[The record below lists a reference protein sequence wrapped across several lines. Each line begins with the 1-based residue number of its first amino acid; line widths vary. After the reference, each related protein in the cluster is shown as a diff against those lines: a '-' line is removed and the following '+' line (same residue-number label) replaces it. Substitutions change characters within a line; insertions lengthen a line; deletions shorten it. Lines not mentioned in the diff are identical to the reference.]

1 MFLIHQIPN
10 PVICSS
16 LNLYVVL
23 GDAYEKITRLPD
35 GSINCMTNI
44 TTISIKKSFFLSSYL
59 IKKQNVAIFST
70 STLYLSTPISGSIVF
85 ICVLLANTNRTFC
98 RTGSQYLPE
107 NLDIKAP
114 SVGTLLAYLET
125 TAYITYITF
134 RNKTFLFFKIES

>member
-85 ICVLLANTNRTFC
+85 ICVCILVNTNRTFC
-98 RTGSQYLPE
+98 RTGSQNLPE
-107 NLDIKAP
+107 NWGSKAP

-125 TAYITYITF
+125 
-134 RNKTFLFFKIES
+134 KVKIVFIKE

>member
-70 STLYLSTPISGSIVF
+70 STLYLSTPISGIIVF
-85 ICVLLANTNRTFC
+85 ICVYLSTQTEHFVELVVKTF
-98 RTGSQYLPE
+98 LE
-107 NLDIKAP
+107 NWDSKAP
-114 SVGTLLAYLET
+114 SVGTLLVYLEI
-125 TAYITYITF
+125 TA
-134 RNKTFLFFKIES
+134 